1 MKPIQKPSKS
11 FKIDASDIWDDS
23 DLIVSEETSNNITRQ
38 SLNKT
43 RQFKNTMKNNKGK
56 VKPEDL
62 SDYVLEKGLHQYSS
76 SVDIQMESFDDE
88 FESESEEEAQEKILK
103 PMIVLE
109 NVEKTACTIREGA
122 NILLSLRQIPS
133 NELLKVIL

>member
-76 SVDIQMESFDDE
+76 SVDIQIESFDDE

-109 NVEKTACTIREGA
+109 NVEKTA
-122 NILLSLRQIPS
+122 
-133 NELLKVIL
+133 